1 MLRGG
6 EVRTG
11 WWSRRRLGRDWR
23 HGWWQTAQA
32 LSGGWLSFQGVAGG
46 ADVGVVHAL
55 LEIIEPVTGVVA
67 LVGEGGP
74 EGVGSGACGD
84 ASGTDGAG
92 DSPLAATDCERAG
105 VHRQVTSG
113 EHVVPLPG
121 CDCSGI
127 GVGQGWKHRDGER
140 GVGLGAT
147 AHLREA
153 GVEAA
158 SAQGCQEA
166 QAAAVQD
173 AGCQV
178 GGAVQVCEDAPSRIV
193 PEVGLGVGAVPSAAG
208 VSMLVP
214 VEVGL
219 LGADGGAAQA
229 DVRAAAVGAFLC

>member
-1 MLRGG
+1 M
-6 EVRTG
+6 
-11 WWSRRRLGRDWR
+11 
-23 HGWWQTAQA
+23 
-32 LSGGWLSFQGVAGG
+32 
-46 ADVGVVHAL
+46 VHAL
-55 LEIIEPVTGVVA
+55 LEIIGPVTGVVA

-153 GVEAA
+153 GVEAWKEAFLVGEAGDAVAVGLGIADGDEDMRTVAVLDA

-166 QAAAVQD
+166 QAAAVQE
-173 AGCQV
+173 AGYQV
-178 GGAVQVCEDAPSRIV
+178 GGAVQVGEDAPSRIV
-193 PEVGLGVGAVPSAAG
+193 PEVGLDVGAVPSAAG

-229 DVRAAAVGAFLC
+229 DGRAAAVGAFLC